1 MTNIRIERARL
12 DPGTPLV
19 YRDDGRV
26 VRVAF
31 DPGQI
36 TEEAALAVLC
46 LRLPRLVGDVRVIR
60 HVPQR
65 QAAGSYPAE
74 TIR

>member
-1 MTNIRIERARL
+1 MTDIRIERARL

-36 TEEAALAVLC
+36 TEEATLALLC

-60 HVPQR
+60 HMLHRRV
-65 QAAGSYPAE
+65 AGSCTAE